1 MDVVPSQV
9 IRLVQLGFL
18 DKAVQSESIWQCV
31 SCLTCTTRCPKE
43 VDCASVMDDLRQL
56 AVERSVEAPAAQRTV
71 VFQKAFLNNIRRNG
85 RLNELDLIRV
95 FKTTAFLNDLDL
107 PLLFKDASLAPKL
120 QARGKLHL
128 SGEKVK
134 DRSLVGRIFE
144 RCASG
149 GPHA

>member
-107 PLLFKDASLAPKL
+107 PCFSRTPASRRNFRRA
-120 QARGKLHL
+120 AN
-128 SGEKVK
+128 
-134 DRSLVGRIFE
+134 FT
-144 RCASG
+144 
-149 GPHA
+149 